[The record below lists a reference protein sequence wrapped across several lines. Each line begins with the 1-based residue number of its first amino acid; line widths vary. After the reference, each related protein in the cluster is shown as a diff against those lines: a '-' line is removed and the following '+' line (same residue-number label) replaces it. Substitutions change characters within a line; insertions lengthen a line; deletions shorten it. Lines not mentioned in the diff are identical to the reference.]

1 MKLYLWSF
9 SVFFLSFKVITN
21 NGEVNERVSSLRRL
35 EIDPA
40 SVETSLVLADVIE
53 EEESRVG
60 GRVEVT
66 SVAEASGGLLAP
78 RGGVGSSGIVPAT

>member
-1 MKLYLWSF
+1 MKLYLWTF
-9 SVFFLSFKVITN
+9 VFLSFKVITN
-21 NGEVNERVSSLRRL
+21 NGEVNERVSGLRRL

-53 EEESRVG
+53 KEESRVG

-78 RGGVGSSGIVPAT
+78 RGGVGRSGIVPAT